1 MEKWP
6 NVPNHQPDSHWMIV
20 LCMQHVFWTQWWIQH
35 FFLLRMD
42 DWSLSMFIQHIGD
55 KRHWR
60 LGSFTSKHRFFA
72 GSPDQK
78 SGQRKAWGLI
88 SKHQGFSWNFT
99 IQSVQVPFKAL
110 QQRNSRNHGGLITS
124 RETNFEMYIVLKT
137 QTANNWNIFNSQKLP
152 TED

>member
-1 MEKWP
+1 
-6 NVPNHQPDSHWMIV
+6 MIEV
-20 LCMQHVFWTQWWIQH
+20 YPCLSNILVIKNIE
-35 FFLLRMD
+35 
-42 DWSLSMFIQHIGD
+42 DWGLSPANIV
-55 KRHWR
+55 
-60 LGSFTSKHRFFA
+60 FFA

-110 QQRNSRNHGGLITS
+110 QQRNSRNHGGLVTS

-137 QTANNWNIFNSQKLP
+137 QTANN
-152 TED
+152 